1 MIPIRL
7 VLHNFL
13 PYRGEVAL
21 DLRAVRVA
29 CITGDNGAGKSSL
42 LDAITWTLW
51 GKARGSAERDLMSL
65 GTTEMGVDYQFAL
78 GGQEYRVLRRRRR
91 RGSSADVAQLEVQT
105 RPLIG
110 DSEEGAEPPWRA
122 ITGDTLS
129 KTQKLLTEAIGME
142 YDTFINSAFILQG
155 RADEFTTK
163 GPTDRKQVLADILG
177 LSRYDALEDQ
187 ARALRRERDAA
198 RKEAEARIERIDQ
211 ELTQRPQVEAD
222 LRAVATALV
231 ALQTEIATLTDDLAA
246 TKSRRDELGRRDQQA
261 REAEERRDEHAREAD
276 RLRQRIAAAG
286 ARLADLE
293 GVLAEEATI
302 RRGYGELLAALEQ
315 ERAAN
320 IALGQLNDLRQ
331 RHRAAE
337 KAVDGARNRLLQEQ
351 HALEHQIS
359 DRDRLLERLPQF
371 KSRYATLSAQLV
383 AARELEADRSI
394 LIESISS
401 AKEELGGKK
410 SDNARLLREMK
421 ELKAK
426 QTQMDQA
433 GAICDLCRRPV
444 AEHDR
449 QRIHDEYQA
458 EGLRLKAIFTANNER
473 TTQLDREI
481 DDCTTRLER
490 IEADT
495 KRRELLAGEVGKLR
509 QQVLDAEQA
518 VVLNDKQQQD
528 RAMIVARLA
537 SHDFAR
543 REQEELAA
551 VDAAIA
557 TLAYDGAEHER
568 LRRLVRD
575 CQPYE
580 AQYHRLESASREIV
594 AARERF
600 GEDQANLRLR
610 DEARDSA
617 ATLAVELRAGLAELP
632 ELIRRFEDLTFAV
645 ERKTR
650 EQVEQNRYQ
659 GSLEERLRSLA
670 DREDEGRELRAERAR
685 LAEEEG
691 AYRDLARAFGKSG
704 IQAMIIEAAVPEL
717 QDEANAILANMPGNS
732 MRVEFQTQR
741 ETRKGDTVE
750 ALDIIIGDEA
760 GQRDYA
766 LYSGGEA
773 FRINFA
779 IRVALAKLLARR
791 AGARLQ
797 MLVIDEGFGTQDARG
812 RDSLVEAIRSIEADF
827 ETILVI
833 THVNELKDLFP
844 TQILV
849 EKGAQGSSVSVL

>member
-1 MIPIRL
+1 MIPIKL

-13 PYRGEVAL
+13 PYRGEVTL

-51 GKARGSAERDLMSL
+51 GKARGAAERDLMSL
-65 GTTEMGVDYQFAL
+65 GTTEMGVDFQFIL

-91 RGSSADVAQLEVQT
+91 RGSSPDVAQLEVQT
-105 RPLIG
+105 RALTPDG
-110 DSEEGAEPPWRA
+110 EGPWRA

-177 LSRYDALEDQ
+177 LGRYDGLEER

-198 RKEAEARIERIDQ
+198 RKEAESRIERIEQ
-211 ELTQRPQVEAD
+211 ELAQRPQVEEE
-222 LRAVATALV
+222 LQAVATGLV
-231 ALQTEIATLTDDLAA
+231 ALQEDLLTSTDDLQTTRA
-246 TKSRRDELGRRDQQA
+246 RRDELRHREAQA
-261 REAEERRDEHAREAD
+261 REAEERRDEHAREAN
-276 RLRQRIAAAG
+276 RLRDRIASAG
-286 ARLADLE
+286 MK
-293 GVLAEEATI
+293 LAELEAVIAEATTI
-302 RRGYGELLAALEQ
+302 RRGHADLLVALEQ

-320 IALGQLNDLRQ
+320 AALAQLHDLQR
-331 RHRAAE
+331 RHREAE
-337 KAVDGARNRLLQEQ
+337 RAIEGARNRLLQEQ
-351 HALEHQIS
+351 HALDHQLA
-359 DRDRLLERLPQF
+359 DLQRQQERLPLL
-371 KSRYATLSAQLV
+371 SERYDKLSDQLATAR
-383 AARELEADRSI
+383 AAEADRTI
-394 LIESISS
+394 LIDSVSA

-410 SDNARLLREMK
+410 SDNARLLSEMK

-433 GAICDLCRRPV
+433 EAICALCRRPV
-444 AEHDR
+444 GEHDR

-458 EGLRLKAIFTANNER
+458 EGLRLKGIYTANNAR
-473 TTQLDREI
+473 VAHLDREI
-481 DDCTTRLER
+481 MEYAARLRQIDD
-490 IEADT
+490 EAKT
-495 KRRELLAGEVGKLR
+495 RELLAGEVGKLR
-509 QQVLDAEQA
+509 QQVLDAKEA
-518 VVLNDKQQQD
+518 
-528 RAMIVARLA
+528 IVRTGQMAREREAIAARLTTQA
-537 SHDFAR
+537 YAR
-543 REQEELAA
+543 REQEELVAIDREIAA
-551 VDAAIA
+551 
-557 TLAYDGAEHER
+557 LAYDPAGHER
-568 LRRLVRD
+568 LRVLVQDLR
-575 CQPYE
+575 PYE
-580 AQYHRLESASREIV
+580 ARFHRLELAERAIV
-594 AARERF
+594 TERERLA
-600 GEDQANLRLR
+600 EDKANLGLR
-610 DEARDSA
+610 DEAREAA
-617 ATLAVELRAGLAELP
+617 ATRALELRGGLDELP
-632 ELIRRFEDLTFAV
+632 VLIRRVEDLAIAV

-650 EQVEQNRYQ
+650 ELAEQNRRQ
-659 GSLEERLRSLA
+659 GSLEAILRRLA
-670 DREDEGRELRAERAR
+670 DREDEGRTLREERGR

-691 AYRDLARAFGKSG
+691 AYRDLARAFGKTG

-717 QDEANAILANMPGNS
+717 QDEANGILANMPGNS

-833 THVNELKDLFP
+833 THVNEMKDLFP
-844 TQILV
+844 TQIMV
-849 EKGAQGSSVSVL
+849 EKGPQGSSLSIL